1 MHAFECVC
9 VFDIFFICFFCSYL
23 SCLFFGNAS
32 NAFSWYLNA
41 QTFCFHCFTFFYFFF
56 FFYYFFI
63 FSLASPPWHPLPSLS
78 LCCYIFEVLFIVSS
92 SRRGT
97 FGCTNVCV
105 AHTGTRTQT
114 HSHIHLTSAYN
125 FFLMLCCMWI
135 VDFPFAPHTSQH
147 SLLWYPCTHTHIQTY
162 NQLYSFLSAGILWLR
177 VIPQYNVNRFI
188 DLLVNTFLH
197 MHICMHVC

>member
-1 MHAFECVC
+1 MCGSQLARFTKYAHSHTVRPLITSCHYHISHCLLSSAAFATIYSLLLKQRCVIFVVSQPMHAFECVC

-125 FFLMLCCMWI
+125 FFLMLCCM
-135 VDFPFAPHTSQH
+135 
-147 SLLWYPCTHTHIQTY
+147 
-162 NQLYSFLSAGILWLR
+162 
-177 VIPQYNVNRFI
+177 
-188 DLLVNTFLH
+188 
-197 MHICMHVC
+197 